1 MRIKG
6 LDHFN
11 IRTHDLER
19 LCRFYTEV
27 LGFEEGERP
36 PFRFPGAWL
45 YVGGHPI
52 LHVSV
57 TKEPPSGSTLPI
69 DHIALEVEGYAD
81 TVERLESAGLEFR
94 AVDVPARA
102 MKQIFISDP
111 DGVSIELNFSKP
123 EDVTA
128 AS

>member
-19 LCRFYTEV
+19 LCRFYIEV
-27 LGFEEGERP
+27 LGFEKGERP

-57 TKEPPSGSTLPI
+57 TKDPPSGNTLPF
-69 DHIALEVEGYAD
+69 DHIALEAEGYAD
-81 TVERLESAGLEFR
+81 TVERLENRGLEYTAR
-94 AVDVPARA
+94 DVPDRA
-102 MKQIFISDP
+102 MKQIFIKDP
-111 DGVSIELNFSKP
+111 DGVSIELNFSRP
-123 EDVTA
+123 EDVTPA
-128 AS
+128 A